1 MAFISSA
8 SVSIQLS
15 YRYMSPIF
23 GLSLFLSVAA
33 AYCVIRTENK
43 VRAVVQGTVC
53 LTLSLGLYQANL
65 GSFCL
70 ILLVYF
76 LMLLFQKPDS
86 WAYCKKS
93 LQCGGWRGIV
103 LSDPEDCFAGYRL
116 SDVGIQRSCE
126 CFAALC
132 FKAAAHRSSKGIP
145 DLWGLFFPEPV
156 SEQYSAGGGL
166 FCADHFAGRIRAVK
180 TLLAGRAEQRSG
192 IHFAERCGVGCAA
205 GSVQCDAV
213 DHQRS
218 DLASADGRGTG
229 LVYPFVHP
237 SAGCDPEGTAS
248 K

>member
-1 MAFISSA
+1 MSDTESGSVSGKSREFLSDPSGLFPHA
-8 SVSIQLS
+8 SVSK
-15 YRYMSPIF
+15 
-23 GLSLFLSVAA
+23 A
-33 AYCVIRTENK
+33 
-43 VRAVVQGTVC
+43 
-53 LTLSLGLYQANL
+53 
-65 GSFCL
+65 GS
-70 ILLVYF
+70 
-76 LMLLFQKPDS
+76 QPDS

-132 FKAAAHRSSKGIP
+132 FKAAAHRSGKGIP

-180 TLLAGRAEQRSG
+180 TLLAGRPEQRPG
-192 IHFAERCGVGCAA
+192 IHFAERCGVGSAA
-205 GSVQCDAV
+205 GSMQCDAV